1 MKKHKWECKSIPI
14 YEKFPIMFCTTLACT
29 IQMMIFNITAIVET
43 NHTIKSRFQNEK
55 FEACK
60 QNILELRLDVTLQ
73 KNSKQRVKIYKPHKL
88 SNIFWKNP
96 WILHLFPWCVSNF
109 GYLLLIFAIV
119 GMHCFGVF
127 VHQNSPPFLER
138 SYNKLFY
145 PLKRR
150 EIWLKQPC
158 GERTW

>member
-1 MKKHKWECKSIPI
+1 LTYHIPDKLYSTKLPFMKKHKWECKSIPI

-88 SNIFWKNP
+88 SNIF
-96 WILHLFPWCVSNF
+96 
-109 GYLLLIFAIV
+109 
-119 GMHCFGVF
+119 
-127 VHQNSPPFLER
+127 
-138 SYNKLFY
+138 
-145 PLKRR
+145 
-150 EIWLKQPC
+150 
-158 GERTW
+158 